1 MYWLNLNLM
10 LSGEH
15 ATNVHCSTA
24 CIWSHSFHQVNFNYF
39 FILSMFVNTGIY
51 SCYYLWG
58 LKLKSKY
65 ILLHQ
70 EAEKIVAMLSELAK
84 VIAQEKQL
92 LEEFYDLFQ
101 TIGVFE
107 VTNFNFTWQPR
118 ENKVKLASIYSFIW
132 VYRK

>member
-1 MYWLNLNLM
+1 M
-10 LSGEH
+10 
-15 ATNVHCSTA
+15 
-24 CIWSHSFHQVNFNYF
+24 
-39 FILSMFVNTGIY
+39 
-51 SCYYLWG
+51 
-58 LKLKSKY
+58 KSKY

-107 VTNFNFTWQPR
+107 VTNFNFT
-118 ENKVKLASIYSFIW
+118 
-132 VYRK
+132 